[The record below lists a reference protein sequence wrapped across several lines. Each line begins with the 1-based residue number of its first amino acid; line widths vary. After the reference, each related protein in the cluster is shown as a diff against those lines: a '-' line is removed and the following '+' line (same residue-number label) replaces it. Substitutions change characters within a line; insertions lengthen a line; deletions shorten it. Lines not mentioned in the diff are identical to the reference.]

1 MELDKS
7 YYIYKLLKLKGVGRV
22 LVNKMLARLSS
33 ISEHRTFTSLQD
45 SVIDELRSYLDDKQ
59 ITELNTFDSQLQK
72 QLDKLKGQD
81 VSLISIL
88 DSNYPNILSLLLGNS
103 SPPLLSCIGNLKL
116 LEIPSV
122 GFCGSRKASERGL
135 DVARD
140 CVEQLVHREVAIVS
154 GYAAGIDQ
162 HVHFAALELGGFT
175 IIVLP
180 EGILNFKI
188 RRILRDNWNW
198 DRVLV
203 ISEFLPDDIW
213 MSSRAMQRNNT
224 IIALS
229 NVMVLIEAA
238 KKGGSVDA
246 GKKTLKLKRTLY
258 VPSYENMLESN
269 GGNKE
274 LLELGATPLLKDKK
288 TGRANLTHLIE
299 NMKNFKCKENLSP
312 GQLVFL

>member
-1 MELDKS
+1 MELDRN

-22 LVNKMLARLSS
+22 LVNKILARLSG
-33 ISEHRTFTSLQD
+33 IDEHSTFTSLQD

-59 ITELNTFDSQLQK
+59 IAELNTFDSHLQK
-72 QLDKLKGQD
+72 QLDKLKVQD
-81 VSLISIL
+81 VSVISIL
-88 DSNYPNILSLLLGNS
+88 DSNYPNVLSHSLGNS
-103 SPPLLSCIGNLKL
+103 SPPVLSCMGNLEL
-116 LEIPSV
+116 LEVTAV
-122 GFCGSRKASERGL
+122 GFCGSRKASEGGL

-140 CVEQLVHREVAIVS
+140 CVEQLVHKEVAIIS

-162 HVHFAALELGGFT
+162 QVHFASLELGGST

-188 RRILRDNWNW
+188 RRILRDNWDW

-203 ISEFLPDDIW
+203 ISEFLPEDIW
-213 MSSRAMQRNNT
+213 LSSRAMQRNST
-224 IIALS
+224 IVALS

-246 GKKTLKLKRTLY
+246 AKKTLKLKKTLY
-258 VPSYENMLESN
+258 VPCYENLLESN

-274 LLELGATPLLKDKK
+274 LLELGATPLFKDKK

-299 NMKNFKCKENLSP
+299 NMKNFKFKENRSTE
-312 GQLVFL
+312 QLTFL